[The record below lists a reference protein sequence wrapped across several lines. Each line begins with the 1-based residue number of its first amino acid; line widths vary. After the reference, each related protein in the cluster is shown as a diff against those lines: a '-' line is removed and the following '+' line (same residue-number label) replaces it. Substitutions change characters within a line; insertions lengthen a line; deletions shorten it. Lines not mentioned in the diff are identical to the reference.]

1 MDYISQIDSYSE
13 TITSVNRHRLPKGVG
28 PILELPSARRG
39 ATMRSHWITAAL
51 LTSVIA
57 AGCNGRN
64 NENAQNAGQTD
75 AAAPVG
81 TDQTVAPV
89 APPPAQ
95 QPSTFTDNSA
105 RPAAAARPTTGRRE
119 PAVTPTRRTESA
131 PRATA
136 NYNEPNVSLPARD
149 NTRVAENPAPR
160 VPEYREVT
168 IAAGTA
174 LPLEMTSTIS
184 SASAE
189 VEAPVSAKLRN
200 AITVDGETAIPA
212 GTVLRGNVTDVE
224 RSGRVSGRAHL
235 SFAFNEANIRGDR
248 EDLKT
253 NPLTF
258 EAEATKGEDATK
270 VGAGAVGGAILGGIL
285 GGKKGA
291 AKGAIA
297 GGAAGTGVV
306 LATKGKEVS
315 VNEGTDVTATLAQ
328 PMTLRVRVR

>member
-1 MDYISQIDSYSE
+1 
-13 TITSVNRHRLPKGVG
+13 
-28 PILELPSARRG
+28 
-39 ATMRSHWITAAL
+39 
-51 LTSVIA
+51 
-57 AGCNGRN
+57 
-64 NENAQNAGQTD
+64 
-75 AAAPVG
+75 
-81 TDQTVAPV
+81 V

-95 QPSTFTDNSA
+95 QPSTFTDNAA
-105 RPAAAARPTTGRRE
+105 RPAAAARPTTARRE
-119 PAVTPTRRTESA
+119 TAATSTRRTEPAPQASTSYNNSSA
-131 PRATA
+131 P
-136 NYNEPNVSLPARD
+136 NVGLPPRES
-149 NTRVAENPAPR
+149 NRVAEAPAPR
-160 VPEYREVT
+160 LPEYREVT

-200 AITVDGETAIPA
+200 AITIDGENAIPA
-212 GTVLRGNVTDVE
+212 GTILRGNVTDVE

-235 SFAFNEANIRGDR
+235 SFAFNEASIRGER

-306 LATKGKEVS
+306 LATKGKEVT

-328 PMTLRVRVR
+328 PLTLRVRVR

>member
-1 MDYISQIDSYSE
+1 
-13 TITSVNRHRLPKGVG
+13 
-28 PILELPSARRG
+28 
-39 ATMRSHWITAAL
+39 MRSHWIIAGL
-51 LTSVIA
+51 LTTVIA

-64 NENAQNAGQTD
+64 NENAQNTGQNEATAPVG
-75 AAAPVG
+75 AAAG

-105 RPAAAARPTTGRRE
+105 RPAAAARPTTARRE
-119 PAVTPTRRTESA
+119 TATTSTRRTEPAQQASYNNSA
-131 PRATA
+131 A
-136 NYNEPNVSLPARD
+136 PNVPRES
-149 NTRVAENPAPR
+149 TRVAESAPAPR

-168 IAAGTA
+168 IPAGTA

-200 AITVDGETAIPA
+200 AITIDGENAIPA
-212 GTVLRGNVTDVE
+212 GTILRGNVTDVE

-328 PMTLRVRVR
+328 PLTLRMRVR

>member
-1 MDYISQIDSYSE
+1 
-13 TITSVNRHRLPKGVG
+13 
-28 PILELPSARRG
+28 
-39 ATMRSHWITAAL
+39 MRSHWIIAGL
-51 LTSVIA
+51 LTTVLA

-64 NENAQNAGQTD
+64 ENAQNTGQNEAVAPAG
-75 AAAPVG
+75 APAG

-95 QPSTFTDNSA
+95 QPSTFTDNS

-119 PAVTPTRRTESA
+119 TAATSTRRTESA
-131 PRATA
+131 PQASTSYSNSAASSAPRESA
-136 NYNEPNVSLPARD
+136 
-149 NTRVAENPAPR
+149 PAPR
-160 VPEYREVT
+160 VPEYREIT
-168 IAAGTA
+168 IPAGTA

-200 AITVDGETAIPA
+200 AITIDGENAIPA
-212 GTVLRGNVTDVE
+212 GTILRGNVTDVE

-235 SFAFNEANIRGDR
+235 SFAFNEANVRGDR

-306 LATKGKEVS
+306 LATKGKEVT

>member
-1 MDYISQIDSYSE
+1 
-13 TITSVNRHRLPKGVG
+13 
-28 PILELPSARRG
+28 
-39 ATMRSHWITAAL
+39 MRSHWITAAL

-64 NENAQNAGQTD
+64 DENAQNTGQNE
-75 AAAPVG
+75 AAAPAAAPAG

-89 APPPAQ
+89 APLPAQ
-95 QPSTFTDNSA
+95 QPSTFTDNSP
-105 RPAAAARPTTGRRE
+105 RPAAAARPTASRRE
-119 PAVTPTRRTESA
+119 TAPTRRTEPAAQANYNTSPAPNVGLSRDGNRVAESPA
-131 PRATA
+131 PRA
-136 NYNEPNVSLPARD
+136 
-149 NTRVAENPAPR
+149 
-160 VPEYREVT
+160 PEYREVT

-235 SFAFNEANIRGDR
+235 SFAFSEANIRGDR

-306 LATKGKEVS
+306 LATKGKEVT

-328 PMTLRVRVR
+328 PLTLRVRVR

>member
-1 MDYISQIDSYSE
+1 
-13 TITSVNRHRLPKGVG
+13 
-28 PILELPSARRG
+28 
-39 ATMRSHWITAAL
+39 MRSHWLTVAL

-64 NENAQNAGQTD
+64 NDNSQNTGQNQ
-75 AAAPVG
+75 AAAPAGAPAG
-81 TDQTVAPV
+81 TDQTVAP
-89 APPPAQ
+89 APATQAQ
-95 QPSTFTDNSA
+95 QPSTTADNSA
-105 RPAAAARPTTGRRE
+105 VRTERSATAARPTSGRRQTSASSTQRTQ
-119 PAVTPTRRTESA
+119 PAPQAS
-131 PRATA
+131 
-136 NYNEPNVSLPARD
+136 NSYNNAAPNVELPSRES
-149 NTRVAENPAPR
+149 NRVAENAAPAAPR
-160 VPEYREVT
+160 APEYREVT

-184 SASAE
+184 SESAQ

-212 GTVLRGNVTDVE
+212 GSILRGTVTDVE

-235 SFAFNEANIRGDR
+235 SFAFNEATVRGER

-306 LATKGKEVS
+306 LATRGKEVA
-315 VNEGTDVTATLAQ
+315 VNEGTEVTATLAQ
-328 PMTLRVRVR
+328 PLTLQIRTR

>member
-1 MDYISQIDSYSE
+1 
-13 TITSVNRHRLPKGVG
+13 
-28 PILELPSARRG
+28 
-39 ATMRSHWITAAL
+39 MRSHWIIAGL
-51 LTSVIA
+51 LTTVIA

-64 NENAQNAGQTD
+64 NENAQNTGQNEAAAPAG
-75 AAAPVG
+75 APVG

-95 QPSTFTDNSA
+95 QPSTFTDNAA
-105 RPAAAARPTTGRRE
+105 RPAAAARPTTARRE
-119 PAVTPTRRTESA
+119 TAATSTRRTEPAPQASTSYNNSSA
-131 PRATA
+131 P
-136 NYNEPNVSLPARD
+136 NVGLPPRES
-149 NTRVAENPAPR
+149 NRVAEAPAPR
-160 VPEYREVT
+160 LPEYREVT

-200 AITVDGETAIPA
+200 AITIDGENAIPA
-212 GTVLRGNVTDVE
+212 GTILRGNVTDVE

-235 SFAFNEANIRGDR
+235 SFAFNEASIRGER

-306 LATKGKEVS
+306 LATKGKEVT

-328 PMTLRVRVR
+328 PLTLRVRVR

>member
-1 MDYISQIDSYSE
+1 
-13 TITSVNRHRLPKGVG
+13 
-28 PILELPSARRG
+28 
-39 ATMRSHWITAAL
+39 MRSHWITAAL
-51 LTSVIA
+51 LTTVIA

-64 NENAQNAGQTD
+64 NENAQNTGQTD
-75 AAAPVG
+75 AGAPAGAPVG

-119 PAVTPTRRTESA
+119 PAVTSTRRTESA
-131 PRATA
+131 PQANA
-136 NYNEPNVSLPARD
+136 NYNNSSAPNVSLPARD
-149 NTRVAENPAPR
+149 NNRVAENPAPR

-224 RSGRVSGRAHL
+224 RSGRVSGRAHV

-291 AKGAIA
+291 AKGAIV

-328 PMTLRVRVR
+328 PLTLRVRIR

>member
-1 MDYISQIDSYSE
+1 
-13 TITSVNRHRLPKGVG
+13 
-28 PILELPSARRG
+28 
-39 ATMRSHWITAAL
+39 MRSHWITAAL

-64 NENAQNAGQTD
+64 DENAQNTGQNEATAP
-75 AAAPVG
+75 AAAPAG

-119 PAVTPTRRTESA
+119 TAPTATRRSESA
-131 PRATA
+131 PQANT
-136 NYNEPNVSLPARD
+136 NYNSGPAPNVGLSPRD
-149 NTRVAENPAPR
+149 SNRVAEAPAPR
-160 VPEYREVT
+160 APEYREVT

-174 LPLEMTSTIS
+174 LPLEMTSTLS

-306 LATKGKEVS
+306 LATKGKEVT

-328 PMTLRVRVR
+328 PMTLRVRIR

>member
-1 MDYISQIDSYSE
+1 
-13 TITSVNRHRLPKGVG
+13 
-28 PILELPSARRG
+28 
-39 ATMRSHWITAAL
+39 MRSHWIIAGL
-51 LTSVIA
+51 LTTVIA

-64 NENAQNAGQTD
+64 NENAQNTGQNEAATPAG
-75 AAAPVG
+75 APAG
-81 TDQTVAPV
+81 TDQSVAPV

-105 RPAAAARPTTGRRE
+105 RPAAAARPTTARRE
-119 PAVTPTRRTESA
+119 TAATSTRRTEPAPQTSTSYNNSAAPNVPRESSRAAESAPA
-131 PRATA
+131 PRA
-136 NYNEPNVSLPARD
+136 
-149 NTRVAENPAPR
+149 
-160 VPEYREVT
+160 PEYREVT
-168 IAAGTA
+168 IPAGTA

-200 AITVDGETAIPA
+200 AITIDGENAIPA
-212 GTVLRGNVTDVE
+212 GTILRGNVTDVE

-291 AKGAIA
+291 AKGAVA

-328 PMTLRVRVR
+328 PLTLRMRVR

>member
-1 MDYISQIDSYSE
+1 
-13 TITSVNRHRLPKGVG
+13 
-28 PILELPSARRG
+28 
-39 ATMRSHWITAAL
+39 MRSHWITAAL
-51 LTSVIA
+51 LTTVIA

-64 NENAQNAGQTD
+64 NDNAQNTGQND
-75 AAAPVG
+75 AAALAGAPVG

-119 PAVTPTRRTESA
+119 PAVTSTRRTESA
-131 PRATA
+131 PQANA
-136 NYNEPNVSLPARD
+136 NYNNSSAPNVSLPARD
-149 NTRVAENPAPR
+149 NNRVAENPAPR

-235 SFAFNEANIRGDR
+235 SFAFNEASIRGDR

-328 PMTLRVRVR
+328 PLTLRVRVR

>member
-1 MDYISQIDSYSE
+1 
-13 TITSVNRHRLPKGVG
+13 
-28 PILELPSARRG
+28 
-39 ATMRSHWITAAL
+39 MRSHWITAAL

-64 NENAQNAGQTD
+64 NESVQNTGQNEAVAPAG
-75 AAAPVG
+75 ALAG

-119 PAVTPTRRTESA
+119 TASTRRTEPAPQGSTTYNNSSA
-131 PRATA
+131 P
-136 NYNEPNVSLPARD
+136 NVGLPPRD
-149 NTRVAENPAPR
+149 SNRVAESPAPR
-160 VPEYREVT
+160 TPEYREVT

-174 LPLEMTSTIS
+174 LPLEMTSAIS

-212 GTVLRGNVTDVE
+212 GTILRGNVTDVE

-306 LATKGKEVS
+306 LATKGKEVT

-328 PMTLRVRVR
+328 PLTLRLRVR

>member
-1 MDYISQIDSYSE
+1 
-13 TITSVNRHRLPKGVG
+13 
-28 PILELPSARRG
+28 
-39 ATMRSHWITAAL
+39 MRSHWIIAGL
-51 LTSVIA
+51 LTAVMA

-64 NENAQNAGQTD
+64 DENAQNTGQNE
-75 AAAPVG
+75 AAAPAGAPAG

-119 PAVTPTRRTESA
+119 TAATATRRTESA
-131 PRATA
+131 PQASTSYSNSAASNAPRESSRA
-136 NYNEPNVSLPARD
+136 
-149 NTRVAENPAPR
+149 AESAPSPAPR
-160 VPEYREVT
+160 APEYREVT
-168 IAAGTA
+168 IPAGTA

-200 AITVDGETAIPA
+200 AITIDGENAIPA
-212 GTVLRGNVTDVE
+212 GTIVRGNVTDVE

-306 LATKGKEVS
+306 LATKGKEVTVS
-315 VNEGTDVTATLAQ
+315 EGTDVTATLAQ
-328 PMTLRVRVR
+328 PLTLRVRVR

>member
-1 MDYISQIDSYSE
+1 
-13 TITSVNRHRLPKGVG
+13 
-28 PILELPSARRG
+28 
-39 ATMRSHWITAAL
+39 MRSHWITAAL

-64 NENAQNAGQTD
+64 DENAQNTGQNEATAP
-75 AAAPVG
+75 AAAPAG

-119 PAVTPTRRTESA
+119 TAPTATRRSESA
-131 PRATA
+131 PQANT
-136 NYNEPNVSLPARD
+136 NYNSGPAPNVGLSPRD
-149 NTRVAENPAPR
+149 SNRVAEAPAPR
-160 VPEYREVT
+160 APEYREVT

-174 LPLEMTSTIS
+174 LPLEMTSTLS

-306 LATKGKEVS
+306 LATKGKEVT

-328 PMTLRVRVR
+328 PLTLRVRIR

>member
-1 MDYISQIDSYSE
+1 
-13 TITSVNRHRLPKGVG
+13 
-28 PILELPSARRG
+28 
-39 ATMRSHWITAAL
+39 
-51 LTSVIA
+51 
-57 AGCNGRN
+57 
-64 NENAQNAGQTD
+64 
-75 AAAPVG
+75 
-81 TDQTVAPV
+81 V

-119 PAVTPTRRTESA
+119 TAATSTRRSEPAPQASTSYSNSSAPNVGLPPRESSRAAESA
-131 PRATA
+131 PA
-136 NYNEPNVSLPARD
+136 
-149 NTRVAENPAPR
+149 PAPR

-189 VEAPVSAKLRN
+189 VEAPVSAKLRS
-200 AITVDGETAIPA
+200 AITLDGENAIPA
-212 GTVLRGNVTDVE
+212 GTILRGNVTDVE

-235 SFAFNEANIRGDR
+235 SFTFNEANIRSER
-248 EDLKT
+248 ENLKT

-306 LATKGKEVS
+306 LATKGKEVT

-328 PMTLRVRVR
+328 PLTLRVRIR

>member
-1 MDYISQIDSYSE
+1 
-13 TITSVNRHRLPKGVG
+13 
-28 PILELPSARRG
+28 
-39 ATMRSHWITAAL
+39 MRSHWITAAL

-64 NENAQNAGQTD
+64 NENAQNTGQTD
-75 AAAPVG
+75 AAAPAGAPVG

-95 QPSTFTDNSA
+95 QPSTFADNSA
-105 RPAAAARPTTGRRE
+105 RPAATARPTTARRE
-119 PAVTPTRRTESA
+119 PAVTPARRTESA
-131 PRATA
+131 PQAST
-136 NYNEPNVSLPARD
+136 NYNNSSAPNVSLPARD
-149 NTRVAENPAPR
+149 TTRVAENPAPR

-184 SASAE
+184 SESAA

-200 AITVDGETAIPA
+200 AISVDGETAIPA
-212 GTVLRGNVTDVE
+212 GTVLRGTVTDVE

-291 AKGAIA
+291 AKGAIV

-328 PMTLRVRVR
+328 PLTLRVRVR

>member
-1 MDYISQIDSYSE
+1 
-13 TITSVNRHRLPKGVG
+13 
-28 PILELPSARRG
+28 
-39 ATMRSHWITAAL
+39 MRSHWITAAL

-64 NENAQNAGQTD
+64 DENAQNTGQNEATAP
-75 AAAPVG
+75 AAAPAG

-119 PAVTPTRRTESA
+119 TAPTATRRSESA
-131 PRATA
+131 PQANT
-136 NYNEPNVSLPARD
+136 NYNSGPAPNVGLSPRD
-149 NTRVAENPAPR
+149 SNRVAEAPAPR
-160 VPEYREVT
+160 APEYREVT

-174 LPLEMTSTIS
+174 LPLEMTSTLS

-328 PMTLRVRVR
+328 PLTLRLRVR

>member
-1 MDYISQIDSYSE
+1 
-13 TITSVNRHRLPKGVG
+13 
-28 PILELPSARRG
+28 
-39 ATMRSHWITAAL
+39 MRSHWIIAGL
-51 LTSVIA
+51 LTTVIA

-64 NENAQNAGQTD
+64 DESAQNTGQNE
-75 AAAPVG
+75 AAAPAGAPAG

-89 APPPAQ
+89 APQQAQ

-119 PAVTPTRRTESA
+119 TAATSTRRTEPAPQASYNNSA
-131 PRATA
+131 A
-136 NYNEPNVSLPARD
+136 PNVSLPRESSRA
-149 NTRVAENPAPR
+149 AESAPAPR

-168 IAAGTA
+168 IPAGTA
-174 LPLEMTSTIS
+174 LPLEMASTIS

-200 AITVDGETAIPA
+200 AITIDGENAIPA
-212 GTVLRGNVTDVE
+212 GTMLRGNVTDVE

-306 LATKGKEVS
+306 LATKGKEVT

-328 PMTLRVRVR
+328 PLTLRMRVR

>member
-1 MDYISQIDSYSE
+1 
-13 TITSVNRHRLPKGVG
+13 
-28 PILELPSARRG
+28 
-39 ATMRSHWITAAL
+39 MRSHWIIAGL
-51 LTSVIA
+51 LTTALA

-64 NENAQNAGQTD
+64 NENAQNTGQNEAAVPAGAP
-75 AAAPVG
+75 AA

-95 QPSTFTDNSA
+95 QPSTFTDNTA
-105 RPAAAARPTTGRRE
+105 RPAAAPRPTTGRRE
-119 PAVTPTRRTESA
+119 TAATSTRRTEPAPQASTSYNNSAAPNVSVPARESAPA
-131 PRATA
+131 PRA
-136 NYNEPNVSLPARD
+136 
-149 NTRVAENPAPR
+149 
-160 VPEYREVT
+160 PEYREVT
-168 IAAGTA
+168 IPAGTA
-174 LPLEMTSTIS
+174 LPLEVTSTIS

-200 AITVDGETAIPA
+200 AITIDGENAIPA

-224 RSGRVSGRAHL
+224 RSGRVSGRAHV
-235 SFAFNEANIRGDR
+235 SFAFNEASIRGDR
-248 EDLKT
+248 ENLKT

-306 LATKGKEVS
+306 LATKGKEVT

-328 PMTLRVRVR
+328 PLTLQVRVR

>member
-1 MDYISQIDSYSE
+1 
-13 TITSVNRHRLPKGVG
+13 
-28 PILELPSARRG
+28 
-39 ATMRSHWITAAL
+39 MRSHWIIAGL
-51 LTSVIA
+51 LTTALA

-64 NENAQNAGQTD
+64 NENAQNTGQNEAAVPAGAP
-75 AAAPVG
+75 AA

-95 QPSTFTDNSA
+95 QPSTFTDNTA
-105 RPAAAARPTTGRRE
+105 RPAAAPRPTTGRRE
-119 PAVTPTRRTESA
+119 TAATSTRRTEPAPQATTSYNNSAAPNVSVPARESAPA
-131 PRATA
+131 PRA
-136 NYNEPNVSLPARD
+136 
-149 NTRVAENPAPR
+149 
-160 VPEYREVT
+160 PEYREVT
-168 IAAGTA
+168 IPAGTA

-200 AITVDGETAIPA
+200 AITIDGENAIPA

-224 RSGRVSGRAHL
+224 RSGRVSGRAHV
-235 SFAFNEANIRGDR
+235 SFAFNEASIRGDR
-248 EDLKT
+248 ENLKT

-306 LATKGKEVS
+306 LATKGKEVT

-328 PMTLRVRVR
+328 PLTLQVRVR